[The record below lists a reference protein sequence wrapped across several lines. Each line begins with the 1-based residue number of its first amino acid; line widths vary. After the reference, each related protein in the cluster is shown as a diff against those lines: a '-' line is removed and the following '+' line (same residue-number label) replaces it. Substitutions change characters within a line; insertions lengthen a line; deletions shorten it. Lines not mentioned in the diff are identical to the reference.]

1 MVSGSEFAKIIAPAL
16 TLTSPSGMTQDERKA
31 WAHAAYKAIGDV
43 PAERLENAV
52 HEAMKTVDHP
62 SKIVPAIR
70 KALEGPG
77 RYQSMVTIVAP
88 SDDDL
93 RRLQDERRPSS
104 NAKEM
109 AELMRGLRERLEANA
124 GAA

>member
-1 MVSGSEFAKIIAPAL
+1 
-16 TLTSPSGMTQDERKA
+16 MTQDERKA

-43 PAERLENAV
+43 PAEQLADAV

-70 KALEGPG
+70 RALEGPG
-77 RYQSMVTIVAP
+77 RYQSMVTMVAP
-88 SDDDL
+88 SDDEI
-93 RRLQDERRPSS
+93 RRMQDERRPSS

-109 AELMRGLRERLEANA
+109 AELMRGLRERLEANSA
-124 GAA
+124 SDAA